1 MSVPGPV
8 LLDPANVRELEAL
21 RRRLEVRARS
31 GHGGDH
37 LSKRKGSS
45 VEFREHRGYEPGD
58 DLRRIDWGAYA
69 RTGEPMIK
77 VFRSEED
84 VVVRFLCDTS
94 ASMGFG
100 DPSKLEF
107 AQRFAA
113 AVGYMVLA
121 RSERAQVLSAA
132 DGLVSTRAPSRG
144 RPGLPGFLASLE
156 QLAANGETN
165 LSKAID
171 ETLRR
176 SPRPGL
182 LIVISDFFDPSQVI
196 SSLKQAVFA
205 GHQVSILQVLAPEEL
220 EPNYEGDLALVDAET
235 GVTIEVT
242 MDIGA
247 LEAYR
252 QRLQSLSDTLADFA
266 RRHRASYG
274 RHSTTDSIVESVRD
288 FVERGARL

>member
-1 MSVPGPV
+1 MSVPGPP
-8 LLDPANVRELEAL
+8 LLDPASVRELEAL

-31 GHGGDH
+31 GQGGDH
-37 LSKRKGSS
+37 LSKRRGSS
-45 VEFREHRGYEPGD
+45 VEFREHRTYEPGD

-84 VVVRFLCDTS
+84 VVVRFLCDAS
-94 ASMGFG
+94 ASMSFG

-107 AQRFAA
+107 AQRLAA

-132 DGLVSTRAPSRG
+132 DGLVSMRAPNKG
-144 RPGLPGFLASLE
+144 RAGLAGFLSSLE
-156 QLAANGETN
+156 QLRPNGETN

-171 ETLRR
+171 DTLKR

-182 LIVISDFFDPSQVI
+182 LIVISDFFDPSPVI
-196 SSLKQAVFA
+196 QSLKQAVFA
-205 GHQVSILQVLAPEEL
+205 GHQVSILQVLAREEL
-220 EPNYEGDLALVDAET
+220 EPIYDGDLALIDAET
-235 GVTIEVT
+235 GAEIEVT
-242 MDIGA
+242 MDVGA

-252 QRLQSLSDTLADFA
+252 RRLQSLSDSLADFA
-266 RRHRASYG
+266 RKHRASYG
-274 RHSTTDSIVESVRD
+274 RHSTSDSIVEAVRHY
-288 FVERGARL
+288 VERGARA